1 MSVCVC
7 MRECS
12 KGQLEVG
19 AFYLFAFCYLKKK
32 RRRRNQTELEC
43 SSSCGPKKKERHKP
57 ARHVA
62 HNGLGGDGGGWRAS
76 LVIPFYVLFF
86 YNTVGTQQGSEHPPF
101 FVYCFLKKKGFTLD
115 ASNQSSLLALIPN
128 AHQK

>member
-1 MSVCVC
+1 MC

-19 AFYLFAFCYLKKK
+19 AFYLFAFRYLKKK
-32 RRRRNQTELEC
+32 KEEETKLNWSAALHVVQ
-43 SSSCGPKKKERHKP
+43 KKERQKP

-62 HNGLGGDGGGWRAS
+62 HNGLGGDGDGGGGGGWRAS
-76 LVIPFYVLFF
+76 LVPPFYVLFF

-101 FVYCFLKKKGFTLD
+101 FF
-115 ASNQSSLLALIPN
+115 
-128 AHQK
+128 

>member
-19 AFYLFAFCYLKKK
+19 AFYLFAFRYLKKK
-32 RRRRNQTELEC
+32 KEEETKLNWSAALHVVQ
-43 SSSCGPKKKERHKP
+43 KKERQKP

-62 HNGLGGDGGGWRAS
+62 HNGLGGDGDGGGGGWRAS
-76 LVIPFYVLFF
+76 LVPPFYVLFF
-86 YNTVGTQQGSEHPPF
+86 YNTVGTQQGSERPPF
-101 FVYCFLKKKGFTLD
+101 FF
-115 ASNQSSLLALIPN
+115 
-128 AHQK
+128 